1 MMVDLIPEIK
11 LKQPTT
17 TSVTNVVKTVG
28 PKLVP
33 FFKTV
38 AIYFVI
44 FVPHDKPSIF
54 STVLKCLPIVSLM
67 LFVVLHGMSLG
78 EEYKYSRRILTGLIF
93 CCIGD
98 AFLIWHHYFD
108 IGMLAFIVGHIY
120 YISAFG
126 FKPLNLPVGIILYF
140 LGTMV
145 ALYLL
150 PDLHGVFIVG
160 VPIYI
165 LVIITMLWRAIA
177 RVQFFEDLWTWSKL
191 CTCAGGIL
199 FSLSDL
205 VIGID
210 RFKYKIDYAQ
220 ALIMSTYYA
229 AQVGIALSVVDAR
242 SALKAGTDKKK

>member
-1 MMVDLIPEIK
+1 M
-11 LKQPTT
+11 
-17 TSVTNVVKTVG
+17 TSVTKVVKSVG

-44 FVPHDKPSIF
+44 FIPQDKPSIF

-67 LFVVLHGMSLG
+67 LFVLLHGMSLG
-78 EEYKYSRRILTGLIF
+78 DEYKYSRRILTGLIF

-108 IGMLAFIVGHIY
+108 VGMLAFIVGHVY

-126 FKPLNLPVGIILYF
+126 FKPLNLPLGIFLYF
-140 LGTMV
+140 LGTIV
-145 ALYLL
+145 TLYLL

-160 VPIYI
+160 VPIYV
-165 LVIITMLWRAIA
+165 LVITTMLWRAIA

-191 CTCAGGIL
+191 CTCAGGFL

-205 VIGID
+205 IIGID
-210 RFKYKIDYAQ
+210 RFKYNIDYAQ
-220 ALIMSTYYA
+220 VLIMSTYYA

-242 SALKAGTDKKK
+242 SALEAKKNKKE